1 MKKNHIILILLL
13 ILFGI
18 FSIIGFA
25 AHDSLEIIK
34 IGLQYPKSEE
44 QGRLALV
51 NISTDSHFEFGE
63 IIEQKYIKHLELNG
77 LDSFSFDFNEDFYAV
92 IGPLETYDA
101 SKQLSETL
109 ADDSFVVKGEGYYVY
124 SKGYKSSQ
132 EAIEKVSQWQGH
144 NASLVEPNKRLI
156 LIKKSKNVF
165 GYIDSTGDYLFSPV
179 NSQLENAI
187 FKFGNVNYR
196 GGIGAKNQYFNDL
209 SIINY
214 IYMHEYL
221 YGVVP
226 REMSK
231 TWPIE
236 ALKAQAVVARNYAL
250 VNQNK
255 FMDYGFNLDNTVNSQ
270 VYGGFDWEGPISNA
284 AVDATRNIAL
294 YHEGSLVNGFYHSNS
309 GGYTENSE
317 NVWSQPIAYLK
328 GVYDPFSTP
337 DEFSLTYT
345 NEMIEKRLKDH
356 NYDIGK
362 LLSFEIS
369 DYTPNNRVYNA
380 RFIGSISTIDLP
392 KQTIRGVFGYNEIR
406 STLLKIEPDNGIYVS
421 DGKDFY
427 VKSPS
432 SLHVISGD
440 NTVEMAS
447 DAMVVSNG
455 SDNKSFPFLASAY
468 KVTGSGWGHGI
479 GMSQWGAKVMAEQGY
494 TFDQILTFYY
504 QNTYIE

>member
-1 MKKNHIILILLL
+1 MKKIHIILIILL
-13 ILFGI
+13 ILCGI

-25 AHDSLEIIK
+25 AHNNLEIIK
-34 IGLQYPKSEE
+34 IGLQYPKSDE
-44 QGRLALV
+44 GARLPLAV
-51 NISTDSHFEFGE
+51 IKTDAYFEFGE
-63 IIEQKYIKHLELNG
+63 IVDQKYIKHLDLNG
-77 LDSFSFDFNEDFYAV
+77 LNTFSFDFNEDYYSA
-92 IGPLETYDA
+92 IGPLDSYQA
-101 SKQLSETL
+101 SKALSDTLGSET
-109 ADDSFVVKGEGYYVY
+109 FVVKGEGYYVY
-124 SKGYKSSQ
+124 SKGYKSAQ
-132 EAIEKVSQWQGH
+132 EASQKVLEWQGH
-144 NASLVEPNKRLI
+144 NGFLVEPNKRLI
-156 LIKKSKNVF
+156 LIKNSKVVF
-165 GYIDSTGDYLFSPV
+165 AYLDATGDYLLSPV

-187 FKFGNVNYR
+187 FKFNKVNYR
-196 GGIGAKNQYFNDL
+196 GGIGAKNQYLNDL
-209 SIINY
+209 SLINY
-214 IYMHEYL
+214 LYMHEYL

-284 AVDATRNIAL
+284 AVDATRGIAL

-317 NVWSQPIAYLK
+317 NVWSEAIPYLK

-337 DEFSLTYT
+337 DDFSLTYT
-345 NEMIEKRLKDH
+345 NEMIEKRLKEK
-356 NYDIGK
+356 NYDVGK

-369 DYTPNNRVYNA
+369 EYTPNNRVYNA
-380 RFIGSISTIDLP
+380 RFTGTSGVVDLP

-406 STLLKIEPDNGIYVS
+406 STLLKVEPDNGIYIS

-427 VKSPS
+427 VKSPNN
-432 SLHVISGD
+432 LHIISGNETIEIPKED
-440 NTVEMAS
+440 L
-447 DAMVVSNG
+447 VVSNG
-455 SDNKSFPFLASAY
+455 SDLKSFSLSPTAY

-479 GMSQWGAKVMAEQGY
+479 GLSQWGAKTMAEQGY
-494 TFDQILTFYY
+494 SFEQILTFYY